1 MSVSRA
7 LVPLLTALFFLTKTA
22 LFAQTSGWD
31 FIQNN
36 DFVAAVPAFEA
47 ELRQRPGSVPALVGR
62 MFLAETVQDHDT
74 YERTA
79 RQLLATADQ
88 PALLWL
94 FAQMWGESP
103 ENALQRPRL
112 PENLR
117 LPLAVQQADT
127 LFKYRRFAESRALLT
142 TVLHDWNWSLTGPF
156 DNPSGS
162 GFVEKTPVE
171 TAAFNPAAQFRNEHG
186 MTFGWLRRQLRSPGE
201 PVTFEHLPTSPRL
214 GTYYANTFL
223 TVPTARRVALRI
235 TRGEPIKIWLDD
247 QLLLERPR
255 SANPDLAD
263 LETLTFDLPAGTHR
277 LLVKLSEFPD
287 DHEEA
292 KIKLAF
298 NDLQNDSEATEGDMA
313 PDFQQKNT
321 SLSIGL
327 GGGRSGFV
335 LRFTDPVSGRLMTDL
350 LSDYT
355 GNHISAAA
363 PWAAEFQGIP
373 YPNLLTATAPYQ
385 QYLLAKAWVKLGELD
400 RCEEHFARQAEA
412 QPNSAFVKFLLAKC
426 FALNGKSE
434 RAERLLSSL
443 DTATVPTFAE
453 HYLRLQKIDEQKEE
467 TRYVGA
473 LERLLEISPTHWPV
487 LSRYLDFLK
496 EKGRREQIQRVVTV
510 FLEKNPAPKWADRLE
525 EYLKDESY
533 KPESFK
539 PKTDRDR
546 ERAFKQAEKRL
557 KRTCT
562 VADFRTVLA
571 WQKQHDRHSD
581 ALGTY
586 DKWLTVNPQ
595 DLDANYGRARYLF
608 EIGRMEE
615 SLAAFRALLEHD
627 PYKTRVHEAMGDILV
642 EQKKEAE
649 ALACYRRAQQLQ
661 GRTDYSELTEKI
673 EKIENRPQFGGY
685 FTPISLTEVARER
698 DWATRYTDEESVIS
712 LFSQQLTYL
721 PEQQKLEAQR
731 KVVIHILS
739 EAGAKRWTEA
749 DLRLIGQITS
759 AKVLKRDGSVTSP
772 DLGGYGMAVFK
783 NLQAGD
789 IILAEGSMEQPMPD
803 EIPGELLHIG
813 ILSWP
818 APVARATT
826 ELLLP
831 RSLPPI
837 YTACNR
843 VDCQYTVRDTGD
855 FRLLTWQWQDLPKV
869 EEYEDAAPENYDAY
883 AWLMMGSAPD
893 WGRVAEWYSRK
904 TYCRSEPNYE
914 LLDCARQLIR
924 PNMSDEEVVETL
936 HTFITKDVTYSFV
949 PFLNTN
955 YVPKKPGAT
964 LSGKVGDCKDV
975 ATLMIAL
982 LRERGIPAW
991 YTLVSTHTFSDREP
1005 RPTMYV
1011 FNHAIVAYQLKNKPL
1026 QFADL
1031 TTDYFPSGV
1040 LPDGDC
1046 GAWGLVIRPGE
1057 TALRRLPDHTLD
1069 PSVSRIEITAHA
1081 SVDAEGNLLLDGQ
1094 MLRHGTAAG
1103 NWRETL
1109 IPATTTDR
1117 TKRISQYFGGGV
1129 LHHLDVEALE
1139 FSNLDSINAPL
1150 RTRMRLRAFHQLDR
1164 VSNLWIMPL
1173 PLPLSTP
1180 THKGLFAVKRYND
1193 LDADVLFELAP
1204 VQETVDLT
1212 LPAGYVLAE
1221 MPDNQRLST
1230 PFGDYALTFEP
1241 IPGGLRIRREV
1252 VFRQRFIHHDAFLE
1266 FKKFYLAMLDADDA
1280 LLALRRQ
1287 GVVATQRG
1295 RGR

>member
-1 MSVSRA
+1 MFVSRT
-7 LVPLLTALFFLTKTA
+7 LLPLLTTFFFLTKT
-22 LFAQTSGWD
+22 LLLAQTSGWD
-31 FIQNN
+31 FIRENN
-36 DFVAAVPAFEA
+36 FAAAAPAFEA
-47 ELRQRPGSVPALVGR
+47 ELRHRPSDIPALVGK

-79 RQLLATADQ
+79 RQLLATTDQ

-94 FAQMWGESP
+94 FAQMWGDGP
-103 ENALQRPRL
+103 ENILQRSRF

-117 LPLAVQQADT
+117 LPFAIQQADT
-127 LFKYRRFAESRALLT
+127 LFKYRRFAESRALLA
-142 TVLHDWNWSLTGPF
+142 TVLHGWNWSLAGPF

-162 GFVEKTPVE
+162 GFVEKTTVDT
-171 TAAFNPAAQFRNEHG
+171 TAFDATAQFRNAYG
-186 MTFGWLRRQLRSPGE
+186 TTFGWLRRQLRAPSD
-201 PVTFEHLPTSPRL
+201 PVTFEHLPTSQHL

-223 TVPTARRVALRI
+223 TVPTARRTTLRI

-255 SANPDLAD
+255 TANPDLAD
-263 LETLTFDLPAGTHR
+263 LEAVTFDLPAGTHR

-287 DHEEA
+287 DFQEA

-298 NDLQNDSEATEGDMA
+298 NDLQNDEEATDSDMV
-313 PDFQQKNT
+313 PDFQGKNT

-327 GGGRSGFV
+327 GRGKSGFV
-335 LRFTDPVSGRLMTDL
+335 LRFTDPVSGQLMTDL
-350 LSDYT
+350 TTDYT
-355 GNHISAAA
+355 GRYTSATA
-363 PWAAEFQGIP
+363 PWNTEFQGFP
-373 YPNLLTATAPYQ
+373 YPDLFTGGQPYQ
-385 QYLLAKAWVKLGELD
+385 QYLRAKAWAKLQDFE
-400 RCEEHFARQAEA
+400 RSEEYFVRQAEQ
-412 QPNSAFVKFLLAKC
+412 QPTSALIKFLLAKC

-434 RAERLLSSL
+434 RAERLLTSL
-443 DTATVPTFAE
+443 DTTLTPTFAE

-496 EKGRREQIQRVVTV
+496 EKGRREQIQRIVTV
-510 FLEKNPAPKWADRLE
+510 FLEKNPAPKWANRLE

-562 VADFRTVLA
+562 IADFRTVLA

-581 ALGTY
+581 ALSTY
-586 DKWLTVNPQ
+586 DKWLSVSPY
-595 DLDANYGRARYLF
+595 DLDAHYGRARYLF
-608 EIGRMEE
+608 EIGRTEE
-615 SLAAFRALLEHD
+615 SLTAFRALLEHD
-627 PYKTRVHEAMGDILV
+627 PYKTRVHEAIGDILI
-642 EQKKEAE
+642 EQKKDAE

-673 EKIENRPQFGGY
+673 EKIENRRQLGGY
-685 FTPISLTEVARER
+685 FTPVSLTEIARDQAWVA
-698 DWATRYTDEESVIS
+698 RYTDEESVIS

-721 PEQQKLEAQR
+721 PEQQKIEAQR

-772 DLGGYGMAVFK
+772 DLGGYGVAVFK

-789 IILAEGSMEQPMPD
+789 IILAEGSAEQFMPD

-818 APVARATT
+818 APVVRATT

-831 RSLPPI
+831 RQQSI

-843 VDCQYTVRDTGD
+843 VDCQYVSRDTGD
-855 FRLLTWQWQDLPKV
+855 FRLITWQWRDLPKV
-869 EEYEDAAPENYDAY
+869 EDYEDAAPENYDAY
-883 AWLMMGSAPD
+883 AWLMFGSAPD
-893 WGRVAEWYSRK
+893 WQRVSEWYERK
-904 TYCRSEPNYE
+904 TYCRTEPNYE
-914 LLDCARQLIR
+914 VLDCARQLLR
-924 PNMSDEEVVETL
+924 PDMSDEEVVETL
-936 HTFITKDVTYSFV
+936 HTFITKGVTYSFV

-991 YTLVSTHTFSDREP
+991 YTLVSTHSFSDREP
-1005 RPTMYV
+1005 RPTMYI

-1046 GAWGLVIRPGE
+1046 GAWGLVVRPGE

-1069 PSVSRIEITAHA
+1069 PEVSHIEITAQA

-1094 MLRHGTAAG
+1094 MLRSGTAAG

-1109 IPATTTDR
+1109 IPATATDR
-1117 TKRISQYFGGGV
+1117 AKRISQYFGGGV

-1180 THKGLFAVKRYND
+1180 THKGLFAAKRYNN
-1193 LDADVLFELAP
+1193 LDVDVLFELAP
-1204 VQETVDLT
+1204 VRETVDLT
-1212 LPAGYVLAE
+1212 LPAGYSLAE
-1221 MPDNQRLST
+1221 MPQNQRLST
-1230 PFGDYALTFEP
+1230 PFGEYALMFEP

-1252 VFRQRFIHHDAFLE
+1252 TFRQRFIQHDTFLE

-1280 LLALRRQ
+1280 LLALKKN
-1287 GVVATQRG
+1287 GG
-1295 RGR
+1295 RS